1 MKSNL
6 KTSAEWNDLFRDYF
20 TIEKE
25 EAYGWNKRNFNY
37 AWNKEKIHI
46 NEFLSRM
53 KNSTCYWKK
62 SWNEVSNVIEYVR
75 ESYNLR

>member
-25 EAYGWNKRNFNY
+25 EAARLRD
-37 AWNKEKIHI
+37 EITR
-46 NEFLSRM
+46 L
-53 KNSTCYWKK
+53 K
-62 SWNEVSNVIEYVR
+62 SS
-75 ESYNLR
+75 S